1 MKVKETETR
10 AARYRRVL
18 DLLAANDT
26 FRLAEIKQTLV
37 HETPAFV
44 TRTIRRL
51 TEQGWLLPSN
61 DDMDR
66 YQWNR
71 VRGPFQPDE
80 WIREAVAGNQV
91 TAQPPSERP
100 RERLIAEGAAALKDS
115 ELLAILIRSG
125 RQGESAVQAGAKI
138 ARAFDGRLET
148 LPQAQPAE
156 LKEISKVVANTA
168 YCQIMAGIELGRRI
182 AEIAGRDKTPD
193 AIGGAEDAIRFC
205 ERQFHRLIHDSTR
218 EEFHIVTLDTKH
230 HVIDTHQVS
239 VGTLDASLVHPRE
252 VFRPA
257 IKDAASAILLVHNHP
272 SGDPT
277 PSPEDRKVTTRL
289 ESAGRIIGIDVLDHI
304 VLGAFRSVSI
314 RMLDPG
320 V

>member
-1 MKVKETETR
+1 MKVKETEAR
-10 AARYRRVL
+10 AERYRQVL
-18 DLLAANDT
+18 DLLAASDT
-26 FRLAEIKQTLV
+26 FELAEIKQVLV

-51 TEQGWLLPSN
+51 AEQGWLMPTGGES
-61 DDMDR
+61 DR

-71 VRGPFQPDE
+71 GRGLFRPDE
-80 WIREAVAGNQV
+80 WIRETVSGNQV

-100 RERLIAEGAAALKDS
+100 RERLIAEGATALKDS

-125 RQGESAVQAGAKI
+125 RQGESAVQAGSKI
-138 ARAFDGRLET
+138 ARAYAGRLEK

-182 AEIAGRDKTPD
+182 AEIADRDKTPD
-193 AIGGAEDAIRFC
+193 SIGGAEDAIRFC
-205 ERQFHRLIHDSTR
+205 ERHFHRLIHDSAR

-230 HVIDTHQVS
+230 QVIDTHQVS

-277 PSPEDRKVTTRL
+277 PSPEDRQVTSRL
-289 ESAGRIIGIDVLDHI
+289 ESAGRIVGIDVLDHI

-314 RMLDPG
+314 KMNDSR
-320 V
+320 